1 MCVVTLSSCNDGT
14 GTEEYLHQNHTALVD
29 PGTPFSERY
38 SRSPQR
44 TKSAK
49 TATKNQDTK
58 ASEPNSSSDD
68 LQSSSSAARSTAK
81 SPLVLRLLQEQ
92 EPGDISNQLAYSPV
106 AQLHQAQ
113 EQETVHYQRAVP
125 QENAGGVLEY
135 AEPKYETSNHK
146 DIGVRNCFNIK
157 WLPPAEF
164 SSSLCVVLFGTD
176 GDHKIMIFSRHVV
189 LSLLALLGIIRELRC
204 TARTSAL

>member
-1 MCVVTLSSCNDGT
+1 MCAATLSSCNDGT
-14 GTEEYLHQNHTALVD
+14 GTEEYLHQNQTTLTD
-29 PGTPFSERY
+29 PDTTFSERY

-44 TKSAK
+44 PKSVK
-49 TATKNQDTK
+49 TATKTQDPK
-58 ASEPNSSSDD
+58 ASEPKRSSDD

-106 AQLHQAQ
+106 VQLHQTQ

-125 QENAGGVLEY
+125 EENAGGVLEY
-135 AEPKYETSNHK
+135 ADPKYGTSSHKET
-146 DIGVRNCFNIK
+146 GVRNYFNIP

-164 SSSLCVVLFGTD
+164 SSSFCIVFFGID
-176 GDHKIMIFSRHVV
+176 GDHNIMIFSRHVV
-189 LSLLALLGIIRELRC
+189 SSLLALLGIIR
-204 TARTSAL
+204 